1 MLGSISPG
9 PNLSAFAA
17 SIAYDFIGGTEPE
30 VQGSEPEPGV
40 YHFRL
45 TFHLDRPVRQDDWR
59 VKVVPAFAPSFHW
72 APHLTPTDRHV
83 IDQHSFRSPA
93 LIVRDDRRMLV
104 LIPDLDLLGEGSQ
117 VRWYMDNDASRNELV
132 LGMGESRVKEHV
144 LYEKKPGA
152 SYAAGSVKVGFYL
165 MVSDAPEALANPWR
179 PVLRF
184 LWERWGAPLYR
195 TGAPL
200 PAPLAPFVR
209 YAYRWAFE
217 HWERQVWQEFEL
229 NGIKVGAPAFIVNVT
244 QSPDYPGPASERETR
259 SIWNQAWFSS
269 LRSAAGVFRYGRLMD
284 DPDLIRRARLMK
296 ELALSAPQ
304 RSGFFPS
311 VIATEMEQVRIGDA
325 LVHRSKGWDTAYW
338 GNSDRNPLPDRRIK
352 EAPYHIAD
360 MSWTALWMLR
370 WYGELER
377 DPRLLSYA
385 VRYGDALIA
394 LQDALGFFPAW
405 LDWHTLEPLEA
416 LRDSPETA
424 VSVTFLLQLGEMTGQ
439 ARYTQ
444 AALRAAEAVAE
455 KVVPEGRWEDF
466 ETYWSCSGFGGKD
479 HVGRKYARN
488 KMYKQCN
495 FSMFWA
501 AEAFL
506 ACYRRTGEI
515 SYLRQG
521 ERCLDEMLMT
531 QASWQPPYLHV
542 DVLGGFGVMNADG
555 EWNDSRQS
563 LFAELILEYGRELGR
578 TEYLERGLA
587 ALKASFVMMYCPEN
601 PKTKAQWE
609 EAFPFFGERDYGFMM
624 ENYGHGGEV
633 NERGTGMGEFTIFD
647 WGNGAAAES
656 YLRIKAHDPE
666 LDI

>member
-1 MLGSISPG
+1 MLGNISLG
-9 PNLSAFAA
+9 PDLSEFAA

-30 VQGSEPEPGV
+30 VNGSEPEPGV
-40 YHFRL
+40 YRFGL
-45 TFHLDRPVRQDDWR
+45 TFRLDRPVRQDDWR

-93 LIVRDDRRMLV
+93 LIVWDNRRMLA
-104 LIPDLDLLGEGSQ
+104 LIPDLDVLGEGTQ

-144 LYEKKPGA
+144 LYERMPGA
-152 SYAAGSVKVGFYL
+152 SYAAGNVKVGFYL

-184 LWERWGAPLYR
+184 LWKRWGAPLYR

-200 PAPLAPFVR
+200 TAPLEPFVR
-209 YAYRWAFE
+209 HSYRWAFE

-229 NGIKVGAPAFIVNVT
+229 NGTRVGAPAFIVNIT
-244 QSPDYPGPASERETR
+244 QSPNFPGPASERETR

-269 LRSAAGVFRYGRLMD
+269 LRSAAGVFRYGREQN
-284 DPDLIRRARLMK
+284 DPDLIRRARLTK

-304 RSGFFPS
+304 RGGFFPS
-311 VIATEMEQVRIGDA
+311 VIATEMEQIQLGGA
-325 LVHRSKGWDTAYW
+325 LIRRSKGWETAYW
-338 GNSDRNPLPDRRIK
+338 GNSNRNPLPDRRIK

-377 DPRLLSYA
+377 DPRLLAYA

-394 LQDALGFFPAW
+394 IQDALGFFPAW

-444 AALRAAEAVAE
+444 AALQAAKVIAE
-455 KVVPEGRWEDF
+455 QVVPEGRWEDF
-466 ETYWSCSGFGGKD
+466 ETYWSCSGFGVKD
-479 HVGRKYARN
+479 HLGRKYARN
-488 KMYKQCN
+488 NIYKQCN
-495 FSMFWA
+495 LSMFWA

-506 ACYRRTGEI
+506 GCFRRTGEPH
-515 SYLRQG
+515 YLAIG

-633 NERGTGMGEFTIFD
+633 NEQGVGMGEFTIFD

-656 YLRIKAHDPE
+656 YLRIKAHHPE